1 MQTTP
6 TPLTARHAMP
16 SHGHGPA
23 MAEPM
28 NSMLRHRL
36 DDLER
41 RLVDMSQT
49 MDRLLR
55 ESPVSG
61 NDNTEATTAVP
72 GARPDQLVLSEVRA
86 AQARLEAGSYG
97 LCASCDAPIERH
109 RLAGRPQVQHC
120 GFCEQQRRQ
129 RETQGVPCRL

>member
-6 TPLTARHAMP
+6 TLWTARHAMP
-16 SHGHGPA
+16 SHSHGPA
-23 MAEPM
+23 MEEPM
-28 NSMLRHRL
+28 NSLLRHRL

-55 ESPVSG
+55 ESLASG
-61 NDNTEATTAVP
+61 NGDTETPPASP
-72 GARPDQLVLSEVRA
+72 SARPDQPVLTEVRA
-86 AQARLEAGSYG
+86 ARARLEAGSYG
-97 LCASCDAPIERH
+97 LCASCDAPIEHH

-129 RETQGVPCRL
+129 R

>member
-6 TPLTARHAMP
+6 TPRTARHAMP

-72 GARPDQLVLSEVRA
+72 GARPDQAVLSEVRA

-97 LCASCDAPIERH
+97 LCASCDAPIEHH

-129 RETQGVPCRL
+129 HETQGVPCRL

>member
-6 TPLTARHAMP
+6 MLWTARHAMP
-16 SHGHGPA
+16 SHSHGPA
-23 MAEPM
+23 MEEPM

-55 ESPVSG
+55 ESPASG
-61 NDNTEATTAVP
+61 NNDTAAPPASP
-72 GARPDQLVLSEVRA
+72 GARPDQAVLTEVRA
-86 AQARLEAGSYG
+86 ARARLEAGSYG

-109 RLAGRPQVQHC
+109 RLAGRPQVPYC
-120 GFCEQQRRQ
+120 GFCEQQLRQ
-129 RETQGVPCRL
+129 RQTQGVHCRL